1 MEVPGREHINFTSAF
16 ISPLSLFSCHNLNVL
31 FWVENKKKLIYFRF
45 NEKQNN
51 FAFYFHFKIIKVQF
65 TINKF
70 VSFYLSL
77 AVWVQK
83 WIFDAFVLKFDG
95 PPVKEVLATTTRF

>member
-1 MEVPGREHINFTSAF
+1 MFCFELKIR
-16 ISPLSLFSCHNLNVL
+16 
-31 FWVENKKKLIYFRF
+31 KKLFYFRF
-45 NEKQNN
+45 NEKQIN

-83 WIFDAFVLKFDG
+83 WIFDAFVLKLDG